1 MPDSSDDESEAKA
14 PLSTMEQMLQVIMEN
29 QEKAEERN
37 TLRFAAMQDAI
48 DASLCSLLTLVCS
61 AGWCEATIQLSIKDI
76 LTSGSSSFW
85 IPAMQSRERADE

>member
-48 DASLCSLLTLVCS
+48 DAQEVGSGGLCECNLLK
-61 AGWCEATIQLSIKDI
+61 A
-76 LTSGSSSFW
+76 SSVS
-85 IPAMQSRERADE
+85 E